1 MVQKSNIVD
10 SIESFKDS
18 DVIIESQETVYS
30 GFFTIEKFHV
40 RHPLFGGGMSETID
54 REMMDR
60 GDAAALVPYDPVRDT
75 IVLVEQFRI
84 GALAAKAEHVWQ
96 LEIVA
101 GVIDKEGENAENVA
115 YRECEEEAGITPMNI
130 RKILSY
136 YPSAGGCS
144 ESIALYV
151 GCVDSSKAVG
161 VHGVEEENED
171 IRVHVVKRE
180 TAIQWIEEGKIENAA
195 SIIGIQ
201 WLQMN
206 YKMLQQDWCPS

>member
-1 MVQKSNIVD
+1 MIQKSNIVD

-40 RHPLFGGGMSETID
+40 RHPLFNGGMSETID
-54 REMMDR
+54 REMMER
-60 GDAAALVPYDPVRDT
+60 GHAAALVPYDPVEDT
-75 IVLVEQFRI
+75 LVLVEQFRI

-96 LEIVA
+96 LEVVA
-101 GVIDKEGENAENVA
+101 GVIDKEGEDAESVA
-115 YRECEEEAGITPMNI
+115 YRECQEEAGITP
-130 RKILSY
+130 RKLRRIMSY

-151 GCVDSSKAVG
+151 GQVDSREALG
-161 VHGVEEENED
+161 VHGVEDENED

-180 TAIQWIEEGKIENAA
+180 TAFQWIEEGRIENAA

-206 YKMLQQDWCPS
+206 YKMLQQEWLSS